1 MNEKLR
7 MIINHYGI
15 RNQLKHFQSEVYE
28 LNEAILIKNNS
39 GVLENVI
46 DGISRVLLTTIGS
59 DYTDYRRNHI
69 KEEIADVMVMLCQF
83 KEHYHIDGKEI
94 MKIMNEKI
102 DRQLKR
108 IGEEQ
113 WHTY

>member
-69 KEEIADVMVMLCQF
+69 KEEIADVMVILKQF
-83 KEHYHIDGKEI
+83 QLYYNISSDEI
-94 MKIMNEKI
+94 KKVMKCKVERQIERINNEGNKV
-102 DRQLKR
+102 
-108 IGEEQ
+108 
-113 WHTY
+113 